1 MKEIDN
7 VSCRG
12 ARARSLLRCAIQTS
26 AFVAVTL
33 FAATAH
39 AQSSCPTVD
48 AFWANR
54 IAAGEIVSYGF
65 TVDGT
70 LQASKGQKDA
80 PLSSVGV
87 IKLMG
92 TSLQTDA
99 EGGSLIT
106 GTVSGHEM
114 QNIGGQV
121 TNNAFGTED
130 SVFHIQTIEC
140 TGMVTR
146 VFADGSTVV
155 WHIVLVDGENAM
167 HYMDRRANPSVR
179 PGVLRLMR

>member
-1 MKEIDN
+1 MT
-7 VSCRG
+7 
-12 ARARSLLRCAIQTS
+12 LLS
-26 AFVAVTL
+26 
-33 FAATAH
+33 ATAH

-48 AFWANR
+48 AFWASH
-54 IAAGEIVSYGF
+54 IASGESVSYGF

-70 LQASKGQKDA
+70 IHASKGQKETSV
-80 PLSSVGV
+80 SSVGV
-87 IKLMG
+87 IKFQG
-92 TSLQTDA
+92 TSLQPDGQ
-99 EGGSLIT
+99 GGSLIT

-114 QNIGGQV
+114 QNSGGQV
-121 TNNAFGTED
+121 TNNAFGTEE
-130 SVFHIQTIEC
+130 SVFHILTIEC

-179 PGVLRLMR
+179 PGVLELMR